1 MRTNASSISSTS
13 TGNRFTPPFRSA
25 WRDIPAR
32 VVDQPPPLL
41 FAGGACGFRRM
52 VVWSLT
58 CGLADLPRV
67 AHALLE
73 LDLPCLHE
81 GSVVS
86 LRDLHRRVP
95 EEYRDLIDGNS
106 GEQHL

>member
-1 MRTNASSISSTS
+1 MRTNASSISSTN
-13 TGNRFTPPFRSA
+13 TGNRFTPPFKSA
-25 WRDIPAR
+25 WRGIPASASSDGHAVR
-32 VVDQPPPLL
+32 IFRLVFSTTPPLL

-86 LRDLHRRVP
+86 
-95 EEYRDLIDGNS
+95 
-106 GEQHL
+106 